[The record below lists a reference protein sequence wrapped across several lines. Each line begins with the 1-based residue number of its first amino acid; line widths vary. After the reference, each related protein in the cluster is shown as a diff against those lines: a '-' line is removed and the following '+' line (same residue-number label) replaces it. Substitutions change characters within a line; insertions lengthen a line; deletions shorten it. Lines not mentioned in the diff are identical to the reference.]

1 MKKLQFEFMIKPSS
15 DGKSNLMT
23 MTSITTEAK
32 ETNAIPEDLQQISF
46 HKEVSTTT
54 MYNMV
59 KSSLKKKTPIQ
70 KSLDTTD

>member
-23 MTSITTEAK
+23 ITTITTEAK
-32 ETNAIPEDLQQISF
+32 ETYAIPEELQQISF
-46 HKEVSTTT
+46 HKEVSITT

-59 KSSLKKKTPIQ
+59 KMSLKK
-70 KSLDTTD
+70 DTNSEKFGYH